1 MLLVVSVMMAVT
13 GDNVVL
19 MEIMT
24 IMLGLVRI
32 IAAS

>member
-24 IMLGLVRI
+24 MMLGLVRI